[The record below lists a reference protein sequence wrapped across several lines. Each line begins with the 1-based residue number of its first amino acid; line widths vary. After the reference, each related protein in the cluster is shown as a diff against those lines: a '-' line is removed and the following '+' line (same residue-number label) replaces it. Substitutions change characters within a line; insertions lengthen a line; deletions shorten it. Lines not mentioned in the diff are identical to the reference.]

1 MNTHEGKWL
10 KQSFR
15 SFMKSAYCD
24 QSKRCVQRVATIQA
38 LLDDTLHTLGSFHV
52 N

>member
-15 SFMKSAYCD
+15 SIMKSAHCG

-38 LLDDTLHTLGSFHV
+38 LLDVTLYKLGSFHV